1 MEHKKQT
8 GHICRWMACGIM
20 AAILIIG
27 CTIMIGLSEW
37 HDRKEIECRNTE
49 LHEWR
54 KDMHDLNMHIA
65 EISLL
70 GETVADWDATDVEDY
85 HQLRMEVDHMLE
97 NMGKMSRQIEAENL
111 RQLFVEKERLLL
123 QIWNAVQKRNDIHE
137 ELTTEVPK
145 IVAKSKKEQQ
155 VQSSIPRP
163 AVQKK
168 KRGFWA
174 RLLGKEEKAAVD
186 TMKRPQ
192 PTATTQMLS
201 VLNQKIVAMHQQQSR
216 KVNGHLDSL
225 DIRNEAIN
233 HHLQKMIAV
242 VDEHVN
248 NGIVEREQQIAT
260 LEGNYTYYYIGMLSL
275 LILVLFCMFL
285 QVIRNKKRTDQLIG
299 KLNAK
304 NLQNIELLTQRRQT
318 IQAITHELRIPL
330 ATLKHHLGVM
340 KKDSADEIDISLEA
354 VAGMEQMLN
363 DLLDYFRLDNGKET
377 IMAKPFTIKGLG
389 TRLASEFAGLADKK
403 GLVLTVESSSDDI
416 VLGDKEKIQ
425 RIVRNLL
432 SNALKFTD
440 AGSVTLRLSYEGGM
454 LFISVHDTGTGMDEE
469 EQQQIFDA
477 FRQLSNAATKDGFG
491 LGLSIVKNLVGMMN
505 GKIELSSKKN
515 VGSTI
520 TVEIPLPLVHEKD
533 IERENEM
540 IGDNRAEVVVIDDN
554 ELILHRMQGIFAENG
569 IRCDTSMSMDEL
581 LAKMREKDYDIL
593 FTDLKMQ
600 GANGYDVLKI
610 LRMSNIGNSRTI
622 PVVAVTGSTGITEDY
637 LTGKGF
643 SGCLSKPFSPNE
655 LMSVANRFIQKE
667 VNGKG
672 NIDLIPLYE
681 FGEKQRTLW
690 LFEEETEEN
699 IRRIDKAWE
708 KGDRHELKEILH
720 SMRGTWELI
729 GCGEKLNRVFSSVKN
744 TTTTDKEIAQGI
756 CEIKRQCEDIIQAIH
771 EEQEGEMK

>member
-1 MEHKKQT
+1 
-8 GHICRWMACGIM
+8 
-20 AAILIIG
+20 
-27 CTIMIGLSEW
+27 
-37 HDRKEIECRNTE
+37 
-49 LHEWR
+49 
-54 KDMHDLNMHIA
+54 
-65 EISLL
+65 
-70 GETVADWDATDVEDY
+70 
-85 HQLRMEVDHMLE
+85 
-97 NMGKMSRQIEAENL
+97 
-111 RQLFVEKERLLL
+111 
-123 QIWNAVQKRNDIHE
+123 
-137 ELTTEVPK
+137 
-145 IVAKSKKEQQ
+145 
-155 VQSSIPRP
+155 
-163 AVQKK
+163 
-168 KRGFWA
+168 
-174 RLLGKEEKAAVD
+174 
-186 TMKRPQ
+186 
-192 PTATTQMLS
+192 
-201 VLNQKIVAMHQQQSR
+201 
-216 KVNGHLDSL
+216 
-225 DIRNEAIN
+225 
-233 HHLQKMIAV
+233 
-242 VDEHVN
+242 
-248 NGIVEREQQIAT
+248 
-260 LEGNYTYYYIGMLSL
+260 MLSL

-304 NLQNIELLTQRRQT
+304 NQQNIELLTQRRQT

-354 VAGMEQMLN
+354 VASMEQMLN

-377 IMAKPFTIKGLG
+377 IMVKPFTVKGLG

-622 PVVAVTGSTGITEDY
+622 PVVAVTGSAGITEDY

-655 LMSVANRFIQKE
+655 LMAVANRFIQKE

-699 IRRIDKAWE
+699 IHRIDKAWE

-771 EEQEGEMK
+771 EEQEGGMK

>member
-1 MEHKKQT
+1 
-8 GHICRWMACGIM
+8 M

-65 EISLL
+65 EMSLL
-70 GETVADWDATDVEDY
+70 GETVADWDTTDVEVY
-85 HQLRMEVDHMLE
+85 HQLRMEVDCMLLD
-97 NMGKMSRQIEAENL
+97 MGKMNRQIEAENL

-123 QIWNAVQKRNDIHE
+123 QIRNAVQKRNDIHE
-137 ELTTEVPK
+137 KLTTEVPK

-155 VQSSIPRP
+155 VQSFIPRSET
-163 AVQKK
+163 QKK
-168 KRGFWA
+168 KRRFWA
-174 RLLGKEEKAAVD
+174 RLFGKEEKAAVD
-186 TMKRPQ
+186 TVKRQQ

-201 VLNQKIVAMHQQQSR
+201 VLNQKIVARHQQQSR

-225 DIRNEAIN
+225 GIRNEAIN

-248 NGIVEREQQIAT
+248 KGIVEREQQIAT

-304 NLQNIELLTQRRQT
+304 NQQNIELLTQRRQT

-377 IMAKPFTIKGLG
+377 IMTKPFTIKGLG

-533 IERENEM
+533 IERENEI

-554 ELILHRMQGIFAENG
+554 ELILHR
-569 IRCDTSMSMDEL
+569 
-581 LAKMREKDYDIL
+581 
-593 FTDLKMQ
+593 MQ

-622 PVVAVTGSTGITEDY
+622 PVVAVTESAGITEDY

-655 LMSVANRFIQKE
+655 LMAVANRFIQKD

-771 EEQEGEMK
+771 EEQEGGMK

>member
-1 MEHKKQT
+1 
-8 GHICRWMACGIM
+8 
-20 AAILIIG
+20 
-27 CTIMIGLSEW
+27 
-37 HDRKEIECRNTE
+37 
-49 LHEWR
+49 
-54 KDMHDLNMHIA
+54 
-65 EISLL
+65 
-70 GETVADWDATDVEDY
+70 
-85 HQLRMEVDHMLE
+85 
-97 NMGKMSRQIEAENL
+97 
-111 RQLFVEKERLLL
+111 
-123 QIWNAVQKRNDIHE
+123 
-137 ELTTEVPK
+137 
-145 IVAKSKKEQQ
+145 
-155 VQSSIPRP
+155 
-163 AVQKK
+163 
-168 KRGFWA
+168 
-174 RLLGKEEKAAVD
+174 
-186 TMKRPQ
+186 
-192 PTATTQMLS
+192 
-201 VLNQKIVAMHQQQSR
+201 
-216 KVNGHLDSL
+216 
-225 DIRNEAIN
+225 
-233 HHLQKMIAV
+233 MIAV

-248 NGIVEREQQIAT
+248 KGIVEREQQIAT

-304 NLQNIELLTQRRQT
+304 NQQNIELLTQRRQT

-377 IMAKPFTIKGLG
+377 IMTKPFTIKGLG

-533 IERENEM
+533 IERENEI

-554 ELILHRMQGIFAENG
+554 ELILHR
-569 IRCDTSMSMDEL
+569 
-581 LAKMREKDYDIL
+581 
-593 FTDLKMQ
+593 MQ

-622 PVVAVTGSTGITEDY
+622 PVVAVTESAGITEDY

-655 LMSVANRFIQKE
+655 LMAVANRFIQKD

-771 EEQEGEMK
+771 EEQEGGMK

>member
-8 GHICRWMACGIM
+8 GHICRWMAGGIM

-65 EISLL
+65 EMSLL
-70 GETVADWDATDVEDY
+70 GETVADWDTTDVEVY
-85 HQLRMEVDHMLE
+85 HQLRMEVDCMLLD
-97 NMGKMSRQIEAENL
+97 MGKMNRQIEAENL

-123 QIWNAVQKRNDIHE
+123 QIRNAVQKRNDIHE
-137 ELTTEVPK
+137 KLTTEVPK

-155 VQSSIPRP
+155 VQSFIPRSET
-163 AVQKK
+163 QKK
-168 KRGFWA
+168 KRRFWA
-174 RLLGKEEKAAVD
+174 RLFGKEEKAAVD
-186 TMKRPQ
+186 TVKRQQ

-201 VLNQKIVAMHQQQSR
+201 VLNQKIVARHQQQSR

-225 DIRNEAIN
+225 GIRNEAIN

-248 NGIVEREQQIAT
+248 KGIVEREQQIAT

-304 NLQNIELLTQRRQT
+304 NQQNIELLTQRRQT

-377 IMAKPFTIKGLG
+377 IMTKPFTIKGLG

-533 IERENEM
+533 IERENEI

-554 ELILHRMQGIFAENG
+554 ELILHR
-569 IRCDTSMSMDEL
+569 
-581 LAKMREKDYDIL
+581 
-593 FTDLKMQ
+593 MQ

-622 PVVAVTGSTGITEDY
+622 PVVAVTESAGITEDY

-655 LMSVANRFIQKE
+655 LMAVANRFIQKD

-771 EEQEGEMK
+771 EEQEGGMK